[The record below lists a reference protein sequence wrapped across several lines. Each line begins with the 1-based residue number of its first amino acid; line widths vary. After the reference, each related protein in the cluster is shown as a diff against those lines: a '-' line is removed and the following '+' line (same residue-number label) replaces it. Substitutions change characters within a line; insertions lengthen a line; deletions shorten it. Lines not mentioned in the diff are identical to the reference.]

1 MAGFEGG
8 LEQHVHETAAAKGE
22 VLSRVLALEEDPNV
36 SKETVVR
43 LEGNVKALLGQQER
57 DKRDD
62 SCLTRVSA
70 EVSQARTQ
78 PQIFSVFTPER
89 SFLSKRFERI
99 WHT

>member
-1 MAGFEGG
+1 MLA
-8 LEQHVHETAAAKGE
+8 
-22 VLSRVLALEEDPNV
+22 RVVALEEDPN
-36 SKETVVR
+36 KKTVVR
-43 LEGNVKALLGQQER
+43 LEGDVKALLEQQE
-57 DKRDD
+57 RDD
-62 SCLTRVSA
+62 SCLARVSA